1 MWGASISEYNVNGFC
16 CNPYADKPTYLLVDR
31 KLGCVISQQMHRG
44 ILETV
49 FCSGVHGSADNFRQW
64 AQMYRLLAAKPLPA
78 NLSEFQS
85 DLDRQV
91 GDAKEQSNIAIDEN
105 FMQREITRLFDA
117 GATEVILPYSEL
129 RWRNH
134 NEWVFH
140 KDSSESFFV
149 GNDMNFSPL
158 QFIRSRVQNFCDD
171 KGVIGPHRDE
181 VVISVTEAAE
191 NAIKY
196 SNVLHVYIHHGIEN
210 EEYFIRAVNSV
221 NDLNLKDE
229 ISRGKFSEDVSL
241 MRGVLVMSKLLDFL
255 DIVRDV
261 EKKRVEF
268 VGRKKISFKSSKL
281 ATV

>member
-1 MWGASISEYNVNGFC
+1 
-16 CNPYADKPTYLLVDR
+16 
-31 KLGCVISQQMHRG
+31 MHRG

-49 FCSGVHGSADNFRQW
+49 FAAGVHGSADNFRQW
-64 AQMYRLLAAKPLPA
+64 ASMYRQLSATPLPA
-78 NLSEFQS
+78 NLSEFQNV
-85 DLDRQV
+85 LDTQV
-91 GDAKEQSNIAIDEN
+91 GDAAKKSDVELSDA
-105 FMQREITRLFDA
+105 FMQKEIMRLFDA

-140 KDSSESFFV
+140 NDNAESFFV
-149 GNDMNFSPL
+149 ANDMKLSPL
-158 QFIRSRVQNFCDD
+158 QYIRSRVQNFCDD
-171 KGVIGPHRDE
+171 KGVLTAHRDE
-181 VVISVTEAAE
+181 IVISVTEAAE

-196 SNVLHVYIHHGIEN
+196 SNVLPVFVHHGIEK
-210 EEYFIRAVNSV
+210 EEYFIKAINSV

-261 EKKRVEF
+261 ERKRVEF
-268 VGRKKISFKSSKL
+268 IGRKKISLKPSKM
-281 ATV
+281 AAV

>member
-1 MWGASISEYNVNGFC
+1 
-16 CNPYADKPTYLLVDR
+16 
-31 KLGCVISQQMHRG
+31 MHRG

-49 FCSGVHGSADNFRQW
+49 FCSGVHGSSDNFKQW
-64 AQMYRLLAAKPLPA
+64 AQMYRLLSDQPLPD
-78 NLSEFQS
+78 NLREFQA
-85 DLDRQV
+85 DLDKQV
-91 GDAKEQSNIAIDEN
+91 GNSQDHKTVDLTEG

-134 NEWVFH
+134 SEWVFH
-140 KDSSESFFV
+140 RDNSESFFV
-149 GNDMNFSPL
+149 ANDINLSPL
-158 QFIRSRVQNFCDD
+158 QYIRSRVQNFCDD
-171 KGVIGPHRDE
+171 KGVISPHRDE
-181 VVISVTEAAE
+181 IVISVTEAAE

-196 SNVLHVYIHHGIEN
+196 SNVFPVYIHHGIEN
-210 EEYFIRAVNSV
+210 EEYFIRAINSV

-268 VGRKKISFKSSKL
+268 VGRKKITLKPAKI
-281 ATV
+281 AAV